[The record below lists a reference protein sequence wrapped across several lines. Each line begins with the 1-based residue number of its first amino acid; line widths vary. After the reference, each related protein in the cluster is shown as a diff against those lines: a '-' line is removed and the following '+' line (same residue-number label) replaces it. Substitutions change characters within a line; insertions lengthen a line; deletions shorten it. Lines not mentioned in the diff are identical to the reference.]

1 MVFRL
6 SDTFLKKLR
15 LLTLLLLVV
24 TGTAGAQVP
33 VILRVSAAEQQDT
46 TGCNFVK
53 ELCRITYDAIING
66 NVKLWDTKDKEI
78 RIFPASLQEIERS
91 TETLFQEEDV
101 VFIYEYWT
109 VTSKDVRSTTT
120 GLFFSGKG
128 KGGQEVAYGYI
139 DYEDL
144 QPFMMRER
152 IRSNVNGNYS
162 ANLATYFY
170 NKSFNYNILQ
180 FAGNVVDNVT
190 KSAEIKEKFIADR
203 KFNTSEFSS
212 VDIRQKMVR
221 WSVDTSSVLNPEK
234 AQSGKQLM
242 RAVQDFLKQNEEV
255 FLNLGG
261 DAIVAKLKKKDAW
274 KVSRLE
280 VEEIWKKTPDGISYD
295 PVGVHVFVNDSALAE
310 IPYREMVKFDISIDL
325 KNWVDYIRE
334 KPFQYTIQRINSE
347 EIPRRDAFKYLKG
360 LQTYDWNKLTDFI
373 RYY

>member
-1 MVFRL
+1 MSRL
-6 SDTFLKKLR
+6 FTC
-15 LLTLLLLVV
+15 LLLLAASMNSV
-24 TGTAGAQVP
+24 AQVP
-33 VILRVSAAEQQDT
+33 VILRVSAGEQQDT
-46 TGCNFVK
+46 TGCNFVH
-53 ELCRITYDAIING
+53 ELCRITYSAILNG
-66 NVKLWDTKDKEI
+66 DVKLWDGKEKEI
-78 RIFPASLQEIERS
+78 RIFPTSLQEIERS
-91 TETLFQEEDV
+91 SETSFQDEDV

-109 VTSKDVRSTTT
+109 VTAKDVKSTTT
-120 GLFFSGKG
+120 GLFFSAKG

-203 KFNTSEFSS
+203 KFNISEFSS
-212 VDIRQKMVR
+212 VDIRQKMVM
-221 WSVDTSSVLNPEK
+221 WSVDTSSVLSPEK
-234 AQSGKQLM
+234 ANAGKILI
-242 RAVQDFLKQNEEV
+242 RSIQDFLKQNEEV

-261 DAIVAKLKKKDAW
+261 DVIVAKLKKKDSW
-274 KVSRLE
+274 KVTRLE
-280 VEEIWKKTPDGISYD
+280 VEEIWKKSADGISYD
-295 PVGVHVFVNDSALAE
+295 PVSLHVFVNDSALAE
-310 IPYREMVKFDISIDL
+310 IPYREMVKHDINVGL

-334 KPFQYTIQRINSE
+334 KPFQYTIQRINSD
-347 EIPRRDAFKYLKG
+347 EIPRRDAFKYLKA
-360 LQTYDWNKLTDFI
+360 LQTYDWNKLTDYI